1 MEAFATS
8 YGDRTSGSSDGSCLP
23 SWSRQFTLLDVA
35 ASVGHGEVKIFGNH
49 RDETI
54 VKTEKT
60 NFEKL
65 KLRYSGHGILGTQ
78 FHVWH
83 EILKKGYFWQN
94 IVA

>member
-1 MEAFATS
+1 M
-8 YGDRTSGSSDGSCLP
+8 
-23 SWSRQFTLLDVA
+23 
-35 ASVGHGEVKIFGNH
+35 GHGEVKVINY

-78 FHVWH
+78 FD
-83 EILKKGYFWQN
+83 
-94 IVA
+94 A

>member
-1 MEAFATS
+1 MVIEQAAH
-8 YGDRTSGSSDGSCLP
+8 RTEVVFLAG
-23 SWSRQFTLLDVA
+23 SRQFTLLDVA
-35 ASVGHGEVKIFGNH
+35 ASVGHGEVKVINY

-78 FHVWH
+78 FD
-83 EILKKGYFWQN
+83 
-94 IVA
+94 A

>member
-1 MEAFATS
+1 MVIEQAAH
-8 YGDRTSGSSDGSCLP
+8 RTEVVYLAG
-23 SWSRQFTLLDVA
+23 SRQSVTLLHVA
-35 ASVGHGEVKIFGNH
+35 ASVGHVEVKVINH
-49 RDETI
+49 RDKTI

-78 FHVWH
+78 FDAWH
-83 EILKKGYFWQN
+83 EILKTGYFWQN

>member
-1 MEAFATS
+1 MVIEQAAH
-8 YGDRTSGSSDGSCLP
+8 RTEVVFLAGSC
-23 SWSRQFTLLDVA
+23 QFTLLDVA
-35 ASVGHGEVKIFGNH
+35 ESVGHGEVKVINH

-78 FHVWH
+78 FD
-83 EILKKGYFWQN
+83 
-94 IVA
+94 A